1 DVITTNGIIYTL
13 IAILVG
19 TIFAFF
25 MAKGMTQSLQ
35 HLVNVADSV
44 REGARNVRSDIKR
57 SDEIGRLSEDFNAML
72 ETVLNSEYEA
82 WLAKEQLAES
92 EERFNLA
99 MQGSNDGIW
108 DWDINTGQVY
118 YSPRW
123 CEMLGYQPGE
133 VSSDLSSWEN
143 AVHPD
148 DLVKANDD
156 IQAHLDGETS
166 YYENVQRI
174 KHKNGTYRWHLER
187 GIAVRNE
194 NGEPYRMVGVTTDFT
209 DRKIAEDALFD
220 EKEKAL
226 VTLHSIG
233 DGVITTDKQSRIEF
247 MNPVAE
253 NLTGWTLRDAA
264 GKDVS
269 DILNIINERT
279 NQAVDNPVKR
289 CLKEQTVIELSSNSI
304 LISRDGKE
312 IAIEDSAAP
321 IRDREGNIIGTVMV
335 FHDVGVTREL
345 SRKMTWQAT
354 HDSLTGLINRSEFEI
369 RLSQMI
375 HNAQMDDTSHVLLYL
390 DLDQFKVVNDT
401 CGHSAGDELL
411 KQLSF
416 LLHEEIRESD
426 TLARL
431 GGDEFG
437 VLLESCNIEK
447 AEQIAE
453 KLRRVVNDFQFIW
466 QDKTFDVGVSI
477 GITSITHESE
487 NLSKVLSEADV
498 ACYAAKDLGR
508 NRLHV
513 YTIDDEELSLRHSE
527 MQWVSR
533 ITKALEEDRFV
544 LFGQAIKSIN
554 ATSENTIHREILVR
568 MKDENGEI
576 VPPYSFIP
584 SAERFNLMP
593 SIDKWVIK
601 NSFKYLSDKGDQQEY
616 LSINLSGNS
625 LSDETLLDYIRD
637 NLKTFNIEPQRICF
651 EITET
656 TAISHLSRAVILMR
670 ELKQDGCTFSLDDFG
685 SGLSSFAYLKNMPVD
700 YLKIDGGFVKDIVDD
715 PIDRA
720 MVSAI
725 NQVGQIM
732 GIKTIAEFVEN
743 DEILSALKV
752 INVDYVQGY
761 GIEKPMPLNT

>member
-1 DVITTNGIIYTL
+1 
-13 IAILVG
+13 
-19 TIFAFF
+19 
-25 MAKGMTQSLQ
+25 
-35 HLVNVADSV
+35 
-44 REGARNVRSDIKR
+44 
-57 SDEIGRLSEDFNAML
+57 
-72 ETVLNSEYEA
+72 
-82 WLAKEQLAES
+82 
-92 EERFNLA
+92 
-99 MQGSNDGIW
+99 
-108 DWDINTGQVY
+108 
-118 YSPRW
+118 
-123 CEMLGYQPGE
+123 
-133 VSSDLSSWEN
+133 
-143 AVHPD
+143 
-148 DLVKANDD
+148 
-156 IQAHLDGETS
+156 
-166 YYENVQRI
+166 
-174 KHKNGTYRWHLER
+174 
-187 GIAVRNE
+187 
-194 NGEPYRMVGVTTDFT
+194 
-209 DRKIAEDALFD
+209 
-220 EKEKAL
+220 
-226 VTLHSIG
+226 
-233 DGVITTDKQSRIEF
+233 
-247 MNPVAE
+247 
-253 NLTGWTLRDAA
+253 
-264 GKDVS
+264 
-269 DILNIINERT
+269 
-279 NQAVDNPVKR
+279 
-289 CLKEQTVIELSSNSI
+289 
-304 LISRDGKE
+304 
-312 IAIEDSAAP
+312 
-321 IRDREGNIIGTVMV
+321 
-335 FHDVGVTREL
+335 
-345 SRKMTWQAT
+345 
-354 HDSLTGLINRSEFEI
+354 
-369 RLSQMI
+369 MI

-601 NSFKYLSDKGDQQEY
+601 NSFKYLSEKGDQQEY